1 MMAKIGKNKRRE
13 LLHAILKHLGLLI
26 GSFFMVIPFLWM
38 LSTSFK
44 PEVEVL
50 IWPPRL
56 LPNDPTYLNFVE
68 LFRQAPFFRFFC
80 NSMLVSTVSTIV
92 ILLTSLV
99 GGFIFAKYRFPGK
112 SFLFLLIILTAIV
125 PFESYVIPLY
135 TMMVKWK
142 WINTYQGIIAPYLVM
157 SFGIFLLR
165 QHISST
171 ISNELMDA
179 ARIDGC
185 SELRILTRIVTPL
198 CKSSGGALGIF
209 AFTQAWIAFMWPLLM
224 ANEKELFN
232 MEIGLTMFQFK
243 FSTNYSL
250 LMAGSIISVFPM
262 IFIFVLLRRQIIES
276 ISLTG
281 LKG

>member
-1 MMAKIGKNKRRE
+1 MSEMKKDRGSKLPQAV
-13 LLHAILKHLGLLI
+13 LKHSALI
-26 GSFFMVIPFLWM
+26 IGAIVMVIPFVWM
-38 LSTSFK
+38 FTTAFK

-50 IWPPRL
+50 IWPPKL
-56 LPNDPTYLNFVE
+56 LPEAPTYQNFIE
-68 LFRQAPFFRFFC
+68 LFRQAPFFRYFM
-80 NSMLVSTVSTIV
+80 NSVFISTASTVS

-99 GGFIFAKYRFPGK
+99 GGFIFSKYRFPGK
-112 SFLFLLIILTAIV
+112 NFLFTVLIVTAIV

-135 TMMVKWK
+135 TTMVKWG

-165 QHISST
+165 QHIGST
-171 ISNELMDA
+171 ISDELMDA

-185 SELRILTRIVTPL
+185 SEFGILTRIVLPL
-198 CKSSGGALGIF
+198 SKSSGGALGIF
-209 AFTQAWIAFMWPLLM
+209 AFTQAWIAFMWPLLL
-224 ANEKELFN
+224 ANKREMFN
-232 MEIGLTMFQFK
+232 MEIGLTMFQYR

-250 LMAGSIISVFPM
+250 LMAGSVISVVPM
-262 IFIFVLLRRQIIES
+262 IIIFVVLRKQIIES

>member
-13 LLHAILKHLGLLI
+13 LLHAILKHLGLLM

-112 SFLFLLIILTAIV
+112 NFLFLLIIVTAIV

-165 QHISST
+165 
-171 ISNELMDA
+171 
-179 ARIDGC
+179 
-185 SELRILTRIVTPL
+185 
-198 CKSSGGALGIF
+198 
-209 AFTQAWIAFMWPLLM
+209 
-224 ANEKELFN
+224 
-232 MEIGLTMFQFK
+232 
-243 FSTNYSL
+243 
-250 LMAGSIISVFPM
+250 
-262 IFIFVLLRRQIIES
+262 
-276 ISLTG
+276 
-281 LKG
+281 

>member
-1 MMAKIGKNKRRE
+1 MSKNRGLT
-13 LLHAILKHLGLLI
+13 LLQAVLKHSALLI
-26 GSFFMVIPFLWM
+26 GAIMMVIPFVWM
-38 LSTSFK
+38 FTTAFK

-50 IWPPRL
+50 IWPPKL
-56 LPNDPTYLNFVE
+56 LPEAPTYQNFVE
-68 LFRQAPFFRFFC
+68 LFRQAPFFRYFM
-80 NSMLVSTVSTIV
+80 NSVLISTVSTAS

-112 SFLFLLIILTAIV
+112 NFLFTVLLVTAIV

-135 TMMVKWK
+135 TTMVKWG

-165 QHISST
+165 QHIGST
-171 ISNELMDA
+171 ISDELMDA

-185 SELRILTRIVTPL
+185 TEFGILTRIVLPL
-198 CKSSGGALGIF
+198 SKSSGGALGIF
-209 AFTQAWIAFMWPLLM
+209 AFTQAWIAFMWPLLL
-224 ANEKELFN
+224 ANKREMFN
-232 MEIGLTMFQFK
+232 MEIGLTMFQYRFN
-243 FSTNYSL
+243 TNYSL
-250 LMAGSIISVFPM
+250 LMAGSVISVVPM
-262 IFIFVLLRRQIIES
+262 IIIFVVLRRQIIES

>member
-1 MMAKIGKNKRRE
+1 MAKQGKNRGWE
-13 LLHAILKHLGLLI
+13 LLQIVFKHIGLLI
-26 GSFFMVIPFLWM
+26 GAFFMVIPFVWM
-38 LSTSFK
+38 FTTAFK

-50 IWPPRL
+50 IWPPQL
-56 LPNDPTYLNFVE
+56 LPKAPTYQNFID
-68 LFRQAPFFRFFC
+68 LFKQAPFFRFFL
-80 NSMLVSTVSTIV
+80 NSMFISVVSTVV

-99 GGFIFAKYRFPGK
+99 GGFVFGKYNFPGK
-112 SFLFLLIILTAIV
+112 NFLFFLLIVTAIV

-135 TMMVKWK
+135 AKMVKWK

-157 SFGIFLLR
+157 SFGIFLMR

-171 ISNELMDA
+171 ISDELMDA

-185 SELRILTRIVTPL
+185 SEFRILTRIVVPL

-209 AFTQAWIAFMWPLLM
+209 AFIQAWIAFMWPLLI
-224 ANEKELFN
+224 ANKKELFN
-232 MEIGLTMFQFK
+232 MELGLTMFQYK

-250 LMAGSIISVFPM
+250 LMAGSVISVIPM
-262 IFIFVLLRRQIIES
+262 IIIFVLLRRQIIES